1 MVDPSIPCINTR
13 SNHCSCSSSG
23 GNGSI
28 RTSQDNAGDTA
39 EAKASMVVL
48 QTMAS
53 EIFLA
58 SSDGSKLLRI
68 AVKKRVVDLGVS
80 EHNLDGSL
88 CDHSHALTAFES

>member
-1 MVDPSIPCINTR
+1 
-13 SNHCSCSSSG
+13 
-23 GNGSI
+23 
-28 RTSQDNAGDTA
+28 
-39 EAKASMVVL
+39 MVVL

-68 AVKKRVVDLGVS
+68 AVKKWMVDLGVS

>member
-1 MVDPSIPCINTR
+1 MWLIDPSIPYINTR
-13 SNHCSCSSSG
+13 SNHCSCS
-23 GNGSI
+23 SI

-68 AVKKRVVDLGVS
+68 AVKKWVVDLGVS
-80 EHNLDGSL
+80 EHNLDGRL
-88 CDHSHALTAFES
+88 CDHAHALTAFES